1 MAAGGGAAAGSVAGP
16 LGTLG
21 GAVVSWFLH
30 CWKIMSLWANFRLGW
45 GWTSQLML
53 ELSWWSGRSLSKT
66 LKGEN
71 WSKCLFAIFLYLQCG
86 WCNQERL
93 LPTTWARTAQ
103 GNQVWRIKWNINR
116 LFAKCFLL
124 RVWIEDAVQLLP
136 RLGSSGRALPT
147 HEEGTSK
154 PLDLWRRYPKP
165 LDWSLVV

>member
-1 MAAGGGAAAGSVAGP
+1 MVAAGGGAAAGSIAGP

-21 GAVVSWFLH
+21 GAVVSWFPL
-30 CWKIMSLWANFRLGW
+30 CWKLFLIISLWANFRWGW

-53 ELSWWSGRSLSKT
+53 ELSWWSGRSLSKM

-71 WSKCLFAIFLYLQCG
+71 LNETSILHLLLLQCG
-86 WCNQERL
+86 WRNQERL
-93 LPTTWARTAQ
+93 LPTSRTRTAQ
-103 GNQVWRIKWNINR
+103 GNQVWQIKWNLYWNYNIW
-116 LFAKCFLL
+116 KLL

-154 PLDLWRRYPKP
+154 PLD
-165 LDWSLVV
+165 WSLVAQ